1 MDFHYNSNINDF
13 CRSMVKR
20 DLERICNPQY
30 NYRCGTEYKK
40 ASTTCDTWRATQKFC
55 KDDLNL
61 FTKGEGC
68 HPYVTIS
75 WWLYWGC

>member
-40 ASTTCDTWRATQKFC
+40 HQRHVIH
-55 KDDLNL
+55 
-61 FTKGEGC
+61 GEL
-68 HPYVTIS
+68 HKNFVKMI
-75 WWLYWGC
+75 